1 MVLLLVMNMI
11 RRRHLLLLLLLFLT
25 GTVLSCFAFGA
36 ASFASLKLHSWKPCV
51 QPRFDEFASIT
62 VGPWVTRAAL
72 TEKLEVEEVMR
83 ACGGAVQGIRELP
96 LSVASQLQNNDNA
109 DKIYLN
115 RADEGFV
122 YIDNGSYSF
131 GPEKWDIQS
140 DEAVAMTSLAFT
152 GNKRVWMTAS
162 MSRDSGIMPQSTVLE
177 LFRPTP
183 QVTEKLESH
192 VDSEEYGK
200 AIPTIK
206 WQKIQRARMPNPTQ
220 PWSLARAKWEQQILL
235 DEAKQDDDHS
245 KIGSLTGWSFVEEKI
260 GKSNELVADVLGA
273 DDTSFNVIMLAV
285 CNESAIA
292 KSTIRFYDSKGL
304 LKCVAFLEGNIKEE
318 EEVN

>member
-1 MVLLLVMNMI
+1 M
-11 RRRHLLLLLLLFLT
+11 
-25 GTVLSCFAFGA
+25 
-36 ASFASLKLHSWKPCV
+36 
-51 QPRFDEFASIT
+51 
-62 VGPWVTRAAL
+62 TRAAL

-96 LSVASQLQNNDNA
+96 LSVASQLQNNDNEE
-109 DKIYLN
+109 KIYLN

-131 GPEKWDIQS
+131 GPEKWDVES

-177 LFRPTP
+177 LFRAP
-183 QVTEKLESH
+183 QDTEKLESH

-220 PWSLARAKWEQQILL
+220 PWSLARAKWEQQILI
-235 DEAKQDDDHS
+235 DEAKKDDDHS

-273 DDTSFNVIMLAV
+273 DDTSFNVVMLAV
-285 CNESAIA
+285 CKESAIA
-292 KSTIRFYDSKGL
+292 KSTIRCYDSKGL

-318 EEVN
+318 EEEAN

>member
-1 MVLLLVMNMI
+1 MI
-11 RRRHLLLLLLLFLT
+11 IATRIRHLLLLLLLFLT

-51 QPRFDEFASIT
+51 QPRFDDFASIT
-62 VGPWVTRAAL
+62 VGPWVTRAAV

-96 LSVASQLQNNDNA
+96 LSVASQSQNNDNEE
-109 DKIYLN
+109 KIYLN

-131 GPEKWDIQS
+131 GPEKWDVQS
-140 DEAVAMTSLAFT
+140 DEALVMTSLAFT

-177 LFRPTP
+177 LFRPAP
-183 QVTEKLESH
+183 QDTENLESH
-192 VDSEEYGK
+192 VDSEEFGK
-200 AIPTIK
+200 TIPTIK
-206 WQKIQRARMPNPTQ
+206 WQRIQRARMPNPTQ
-220 PWSLARAKWEQQILL
+220 PWSLARAKWEQQILI

-245 KIGSLTGWSFVEEKI
+245 KIGSLTGWSFVDEKI

-273 DDTSFNVIMLAV
+273 DDTSFNVVMLAV

-292 KSTIRFYDSKGL
+292 KSTIRCYDSKGL
-304 LKCVAFLEGNIKEE
+304 LKCVAFLEGNIEE

>member
-1 MVLLLVMNMI
+1 MI
-11 RRRHLLLLLLLFLT
+11 IATRIRHLLLLLLLFLT

-51 QPRFDEFASIT
+51 QPRFDDFASIT
-62 VGPWVTRAAL
+62 VGPWVTRAAV

-96 LSVASQLQNNDNA
+96 LSVASQSQNNDNA
-109 DKIYLN
+109 EKIYLN

-122 YIDNGSYSF
+122 YIDDGSYSF
-131 GPEKWDIQS
+131 GPEKWDVQS

-152 GNKRVWMTAS
+152 DNKRVWMTAP

-177 LFRPTP
+177 LFRPAP
-183 QVTEKLESH
+183 QDTEKLESH

-200 AIPTIK
+200 TIPTIK

-220 PWSLARAKWEQQILL
+220 PWSLARAKWEQQLL
-235 DEAKQDDDHS
+235 DEAKKDDDHS
-245 KIGSLTGWSFVEEKI
+245 KIRSLTGWSFVEEKS
-260 GKSNELVADVLGA
+260 GKSSELFADVLGA

-292 KSTIRFYDSKGL
+292 KSTIRCYDSTGL
-304 LKCVAFLEGNIKEE
+304 LKCVAFLEGNIEE
-318 EEVN
+318 EEAN